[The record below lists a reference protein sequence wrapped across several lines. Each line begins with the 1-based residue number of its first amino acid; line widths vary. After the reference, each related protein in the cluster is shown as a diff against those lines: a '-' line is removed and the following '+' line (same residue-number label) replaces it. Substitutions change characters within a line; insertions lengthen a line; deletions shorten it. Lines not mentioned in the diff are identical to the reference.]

1 MKIEKF
7 EAFASYETDDNGC
20 KYGSAFAYF
29 PFKAAAEAD
38 LSARNLRGYGSTRRV
53 NCIRLEDTIYV
64 LSEDEKPIKLL
75 VGKCSKYVPL
85 EFYEDYCYVN
95 TYRDDTK
102 YYFSDDLVLK
112 LLKDKKRH
120 SLKKILGLT
129 DDKYLYILE
138 SDVPITIAKFA
149 MSREL
154 AVAHARSKLT
164 EEEKGLLGLSDTHD

>member
-7 EAFASYETDDNGC
+7 EAFASYPTDGEGY
-20 KYGSAFAYF
+20 KHGAAFAYF

-38 LSARNLRGYGSTRRV
+38 LEARNLRGYGCTRSV

-64 LSEDEKPIKLL
+64 LSGSEQPIEKL

-85 EFYEDYCYVN
+85 EFYEDYCYIN
-95 TYRDDTK
+95 TYEDETK
-102 YYFSDDLVLK
+102 YYFSDDLALK
-112 LLKDKKRH
+112 LLRDKNRH

-164 EEEKGLLGLSDTHD
+164 EEEKGLLGL